1 MEDPR
6 VVGRTRIALL
16 TLGMVFAVFATVVGA
31 AEGPHPRWA
40 VAFLKFD
47 ATAVLVALALVLL
60 WSGQVNVRAQ
70 RWLVA
75 ALALEVLCDFFIEF
89 WVVAGGLCSA
99 VGMVLY
105 ACSFAQHPPIGGV
118 GRRWFVGAALVVGLV
133 LVFIAAATLGRPAG
147 SSFGAP
153 LDWAY
158 TFYMTLLSAAVATA
172 FVHRVPAI
180 YRWAIVIFYV
190 SDFFVY
196 WGGVFGPLGL
206 LVILNSLTYYPAQLL
221 FAWGHKKTPGVSGG
235 LVGGEGA
242 N

>member
-6 VVGRTRIALL
+6 VVGRTRVALL
-16 TLGMVFAVFATVVGA
+16 ALGMVFAVFATVVGVTA
-31 AEGPHPRWA
+31 SPRWA

-47 ATAVLVALALVLL
+47 ATAVLVVLALVLL
-60 WSGQVNVRAQ
+60 WSGQVNARAQ

-75 ALALEVLCDFFIEF
+75 ALAFEVLCDFFIEF

-105 ACSFAQHPPIGGV
+105 ACSFAHHPPIGGR
-118 GRRWFVGAALVVGLV
+118 GRRWLVATVLVIGLV
-133 LVFIAAATLGRPAG
+133 LVFVAAASLVRPTG

-158 TFYMTLLSAAVATA
+158 TFYMALLSGAVATS
-172 FVHRVPAI
+172 FVHRVPALQ
-180 YRWAIVIFYV
+180 RWAILVFYV

-196 WGGVFGPLGL
+196 WGGVFGPLGF

-221 FAWGHKKTPGVSGG
+221 FAWGYKKTPGVAGG
-235 LVGGEGA
+235 KDQGNGA
-242 N
+242 S